1 MPSQRVTLGIGFAI
15 LLIISAASIGLDV
28 RSRSETGSVDRTLTV
43 LKRIS
48 DLRPLLRGAESAAR
62 GFALTGEAGF
72 VDEYR
77 NTSAALLSAFDD
89 LIAAVRDNSGET
101 QLVEETKALVAAGI
115 AADGELIR
123 LRSAGDKA
131 GIETLIARPEGRAA
145 MEKVGSN
152 IERLTAEERRRLA
165 ERSARYNTNGRW
177 LLAIDLA
184 GVVLILVLAMLLIG
198 ETRRSGRELRAAN
211 EKLEAAVAERTE
223 HLVVAHEALR
233 QSTTVLES
241 TFHSMAE
248 AVLVIDANG
257 KILLSNPAAENMLYY
272 KPGMTVELL
281 GALSTVFQ
289 ADGVTPLPASEL
301 PAARALRGE
310 QFDNT
315 EIIARPRSGNDPV
328 HLVISGR
335 PLRDASGA
343 INGAA
348 LVYHDI
354 SASRDTERRLLQSQK
369 LDAIGKLTGGVAHDI
384 NNMLT
389 VITGTSGDP
398 GRRLQEPAVA
408 VEDRRIDRSGP
419 PNAARELIQHL
430 LAFAR
435 RQPLRAAQRR
445 YQLDGAR
452 YRKIA
457 SPDHRRADRDLV
469 RSWKPARRS
478 PHVDPSQLAH
488 SVLNLAVN
496 ARDAMP
502 NGGHLII
509 ETGNLVLD
517 EDYAEATSG
526 VKAGPY
532 VMLAVSDTG
541 TGMPR
546 RCRKRFSSR
555 SSPPRTSARARGSA

>member
-257 KILLSNPAAENMLYY
+257 KVLLSNPAAENMLYY

-335 PLRDASGA
+335 PLARCLRRD
-343 INGAA
+343 
-348 LVYHDI
+348 
-354 SASRDTERRLLQSQK
+354 
-369 LDAIGKLTGGVAHDI
+369 
-384 NNMLT
+384 
-389 VITGTSGDP
+389 
-398 GRRLQEPAVA
+398 
-408 VEDRRIDRSGP
+408 
-419 PNAARELIQHL
+419 
-430 LAFAR
+430 
-435 RQPLRAAQRR
+435 QRR
-445 YQLDGAR
+445 GAGL
-452 YRKIA
+452 
-457 SPDHRRADRDLV
+457 S
-469 RSWKPARRS
+469 
-478 PHVDPSQLAH
+478 
-488 SVLNLAVN
+488 
-496 ARDAMP
+496 
-502 NGGHLII
+502 
-509 ETGNLVLD
+509 
-517 EDYAEATSG
+517 
-526 VKAGPY
+526 
-532 VMLAVSDTG
+532 
-541 TGMPR
+541 
-546 RCRKRFSSR
+546 
-555 SSPPRTSARARGSA
+555 

>member
-89 LIAAVRDNSGET
+89 LIAAVKDNSGET

-223 HLVVAHEALR
+223 HLVAAHEALR

-369 LDAIGKLTGGVAHDI
+369 LDAIGKLTGGVAHDF

-389 VITGTSGDP
+389 VITGTTETLVAGS
-398 GRRLQEPAVA
+398 QEPAVA
-408 VEDRRIDRSGP
+408 VEDRRVDRPGRRTLRRTDPASAGLRAP
-419 PNAARELIQHL
+419 PAAG
-430 LAFAR
+430 
-435 RQPLRAAQRR
+435 AAQRR
-445 YQLDGAR
+445 HQLAGAR
-452 YRKIA
+452 YRETAAPDA
-457 SPDHRRADRDLV
+457 SASRSRSVRCSSRRGDLAC
-469 RSWKPARRS
+469 RSVAAGEFACSTWRS
-478 PHVDPSQLAH
+478 TP
-488 SVLNLAVN
+488 
-496 ARDAMP
+496 AMP
-502 NGGHLII
+502 CQTAASCLL
-509 ETGNLVLD
+509 ETGNVVLD
-517 EDYAEATSG
+517 ESLCRSQSGREGRAPTSCSRSATP
-526 VKAGPY
+526 AP
-532 VMLAVSDTG
+532 ACR
-541 TGMPR
+541 R

-555 SSPPRTSARARGSA
+555 SSPPRTSARARASA